1 MVVVVVVV
9 GCLRLKRTSKIGRK
23 MKAMTLVVMLE
34 MESWRSGPGDGEAE
48 SPLLDMGEDEEQDG
62 MRKLKY

>member
-1 MVVVVVVV
+1 
-9 GCLRLKRTSKIGRK
+9 